1 MLLAP
6 IPTTSIVEH
15 PIAFVNVRRDRWKW
29 IEVWLDVMVRPEVE
43 LFFLKQQRLRFGRK
57 RQLWPELIQ
66 GFGVRMCAALG

>member
-15 PIAFVNVRRDRWKW
+15 LIAFVNVRRDRWKW

-43 LFFLKQQRLRFGRK
+43 LLFLKQQRLQFGRK
-57 RQLWPELIQ
+57 R
-66 GFGVRMCAALG
+66 